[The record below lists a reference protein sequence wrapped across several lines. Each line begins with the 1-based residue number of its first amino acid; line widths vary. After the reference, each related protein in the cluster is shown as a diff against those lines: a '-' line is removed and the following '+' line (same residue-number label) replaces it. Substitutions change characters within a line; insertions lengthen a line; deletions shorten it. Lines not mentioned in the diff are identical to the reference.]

1 MIKKLSANIG
11 KTLDLKKHIIPAVL
25 MLVSIGMFFYVF
37 TADIPMPERAIQVSA
52 YRSQAKVAA
61 QSVSEM
67 LIPIRKRLFEMA
79 QRADLEK
86 KLKAEPST
94 LLMQADSQLPDLLAI
109 RLLRPS
115 ATDTLDDE
123 YPPLSYACFD
133 MVFEAV
139 KARSDEKP
147 IQVEVHLF
155 GSDTQHVDVVQVVK
169 NPDGV
174 SIGALLASFKVSVL
188 QQYLSDMSGI
198 SGDIEIQQSRQVL
211 ASISSKGDRATKP
224 YRAHITGTRWF
235 VSYWPAT
242 NKTKQIIDF
251 ANQQFLLV
259 SGFASFILLLSIGLF
274 VRTWLRNRRAE
285 DSELLESGSE
295 TIMRKVDE
303 SVTDASSEDLVFQS
317 TESLIVQEADMPTEE
332 NNMVEEVA
340 QTGVASIFKAYD
352 IRGIVGETLTEEVV
366 YEIGL
371 ALGSE
376 AQARQQ
382 TTMVVGRDGRNSG
395 PTLISKLITGL
406 RASGIDVIDVG
417 LVPTPLLYFAAQT
430 VGTCTGVMLT
440 GSHNPPNYNGLKM
453 VIDAVTLARDDIQKI
468 RKRVENKDFLSGKGK
483 LREIPIIS
491 GYMKRVTADVM
502 LTKKFKVVVDC
513 GNGAAGVIAP
523 SLLTALGCEVIELF
537 CDVDGNFPNHH
548 PDPSRP
554 ENLVD
559 LIAAVKEHKADL
571 GLAFD
576 GDGDRLGVITS
587 EGKIIWPDRVMMLYA
602 MDILARNPGGEIIF
616 DVKCST
622 KLKEVIE
629 QHGGKATMWNTGHS
643 LIKAKMRETGALL
656 AGEMSGHIFFKER
669 WYGFD
674 DGLYSAARLIEILC
688 TMTADKSVAD
698 VFNEL
703 PDSVNTPELNV
714 AMEEGTHHA
723 YMKRLLAKASFDDGQ
738 VTTIDGLRVDFP
750 DGWGLVRA
758 SNTTPV
764 LVLRFEAD
772 NEEALERIMARF
784 RALML
789 ETDPELKLSF

>member
-1 MIKKLSANIG
+1 MFKKLSAKIG
-11 KTLDLKKHIIPAVL
+11 KKLDLKKHLIPVGL
-25 MLVSIGMFFYVF
+25 MLISVGMFFYVF
-37 TADIPMPERAIQVSA
+37 TADIPMPERAIQTSE
-52 YRSQAKVAA
+52 YRSQAKAAA
-61 QSVSEM
+61 QSISEM
-67 LIPIRKRLFEMA
+67 LIPIRKRLFEIA
-79 QRADLEK
+79 QQPDLEK

-94 LLMQADSQLPDLLAI
+94 LLTQSDPALPGLLAI

-139 KARSDEKP
+139 KARSDQKP

-155 GSDTQHVDVVQVVK
+155 GSNTQHMDVVQVVK
-169 NPDGV
+169 NSNGV
-174 SIGALLASFKVSVL
+174 SIGALLASFEVSVL
-188 QQYLSDMSGI
+188 QQYLTKSFDI

-211 ASISSKGDRATKP
+211 ASAGSKGDRAAKP
-224 YRAHITGTRWF
+224 YRSFIVGTRWF

-259 SGFASFILLLSIGLF
+259 SGFASFILLLSLGLF
-274 VRTWLRNRRAE
+274 ARSWLSNRRADNAE
-285 DSELLESGSE
+285 ILESGTE
-295 TIMRKVDE
+295 TVMRKVDE
-303 SVTDASSEDLVFQS
+303 SVTDTSSEDLVFQS
-317 TESLIVQEADMPTEE
+317 TEGLVVEEADVPMEE

-352 IRGIVGETLTEEVV
+352 IRGVVGETLTEEIV

-468 RKRVENKDFLSGKGK
+468 RKRVEDKDFLSGKGK

-587 EGKIIWPDRVMMLYA
+587 EGKVIWPDRVMMLYA
-602 MDILARNPGGEIIF
+602 MDILSRNPGGEIIF

-622 KLKEVIE
+622 KLKQVIE

-698 VFNEL
+698 VFNAL
-703 PDSVNTPELNV
+703 PDSVNTPEINV
-714 AMEEGTHHA
+714 AMEDGTHHA

-738 VTTIDGLRVDFP
+738 LTTIDGLRVDFP

-772 NEEALERIMARF
+772 NDEALERIMARF

>member
-11 KTLDLKKHIIPAVL
+11 KNLDLKKHIIPAGL
-25 MLVSIGMFFYVF
+25 MVVSIGMFFYVF
-37 TADIPMPERAIQVSA
+37 TADIPMPERAIQTSA
-52 YRSQAKVAA
+52 YRAQAKAA
-61 QSVSEM
+61 AKSISER
-67 LIPIRKRLFEMA
+67 LIPIRKRLSEMA
-79 QRADLEK
+79 QRSDLEK

-94 LLMQADSQLPDLLAI
+94 LLMQADSQLPGLLAI
-109 RLLRPS
+109 RLLSPS

-133 MVFEAV
+133 LVFEAV

-147 IQVEVHLF
+147 IQVEAHLF
-155 GSDTQHVDVVQVVK
+155 GSDAQHVDVVQVVK
-169 NPDGV
+169 NSGGV

-188 QQYLSDMSGI
+188 QQYLLDMSGI

-259 SGFASFILLLSIGLF
+259 SGFASFILLLSVGLF

-285 DSELLESGSE
+285 DSALLESGSE

-303 SVTDASSEDLVFQS
+303 SITDASSEDLVFQS
-317 TESLIVQEADMPTEE
+317 TESLIVQETDMPTEE
-332 NNMVEEVA
+332 NNRVEEVA

-502 LTKKFKVVVDC
+502 LTKKLKVVVDC

-559 LIAAVKEHKADL
+559 LIASVKEHKADL

-688 TMTADKSVAD
+688 AMTADKSVAD
-698 VFNEL
+698 VFNGL

-714 AMEEGTHHA
+714 AMEEGTHHV